1 MTAPMTNAEPAGV
14 PFGAMLDRMPPAAR
28 TAYHHER
35 RRGHT
40 EIDALIS
47 AVVLPEVVE
56 ALMMKGI
63 AE

>member
-1 MTAPMTNAEPAGV
+1 MSAPQTSPEPAGI
-14 PFGAMLDRMPPAAR
+14 PFGAMLDRLPPAAR

-40 EIDALIS
+40 EIGALIS

-56 ALMMKGI
+56 ALMMRGR
-63 AE
+63 E

>member
-1 MTAPMTNAEPAGV
+1 MSAQLPSTEHVGV
-14 PFGAMLDRMPPAAR
+14 PFGAMLDRLPPAAR

-47 AVVLPEVVE
+47 AVVLPEAVE
-56 ALMMKGI
+56 NLMMRGR
-63 AE
+63 E